1 MPPDTTWPEGS
12 PGLGSGVYIPEQQSK
27 EERKLYINPRSFGEG
42 NENMIN
48 RAELVGI
55 LFALQEGSHHIATDS
70 MTSMHQI
77 RKQLL
82 RPQELEGH
90 KHHDLI
96 KAIDACIQSSSEPI
110 HLYKVPAHQG
120 VVGNEHAGEIAKA
133 AAKGTSPAAET
144 HHYDRPSNSR
154 TQIYW
159 PVEASRNHNRS
170 HRGVPGNAT
179 AAITPS
185 RVYAAVE
192 VAVDLGG
199 TIAGATDVEGAAA
212 AGQAAGAGTVAEAV
226 ARGGICPSAGNVN
239 GTAAAAD
246 SSRVAK
252 GKAAPVDG
260 LEKSGAMLLEASG
273 AEVVTGTAGFE
284 EAARRASV
292 YRKCSTAAAAAVI
305 ERDVQPRGQA
315 GAVSKLK
322 ASARAAGADAA
333 VEGAGLP
340 SRAKA
345 AGAATA
351 AAAAAAQA
359 MTEEGEVAAA
369 SAAGVAVRSR
379 RASEGIEV
387 ELGVVEET
395 WVNKLGKRVGGS
407 GALVVEQEL
416 KRSRGGPAAAALKV
430 QGGLLLPA
438 ESLGDRVGNRGGSIS
453 ASIGLHS
460 QAVPQHLHV
469 KGSRGQS
476 RSKQQDIPKL
486 FSGLGT
492 QPPLA
497 AISSTARA
505 APATTAAAVRLAVG
519 RPPRAT
525 SRAARGV
532 KRQHMGMDGGTAAQ
546 FHANWDDVLDNFK
559 PPSKCNIIHMGH

>member
-1 MPPDTTWPEGS
+1 MA
-12 PGLGSGVYIPEQQSK
+12 SGVPPFTGEGPYPALATEA
-27 EERKLYINPRSFGEG
+27 RKL
-42 NENMIN
+42 
-48 RAELVGI
+48 
-55 LFALQEGSHHIATDS
+55 LQ
-70 MTSMHQI
+70 
-77 RKQLL
+77 QL
-82 RPQELEGH
+82 
-90 KHHDLI
+90 
-96 KAIDACIQSSSEPI
+96 QSSDVAASTAA
-110 HLYKVPAHQG
+110 PAPR
-120 VVGNEHAGEIAKA
+120 AGGGRAAAAATAAAAGAKLQAVDMAIRSRKA
-133 AAKGTSPAAET
+133 AAAATVGGEVRAVDTNPVLGQAARAVTGKKVERAAAAPAGAGGAAAAVNLEEIGAVGG
-144 HHYDRPSNSR
+144 P
-154 TQIYW
+154 
-159 PVEASRNHNRS
+159 
-170 HRGVPGNAT
+170 PGNAT

-292 YRKCSTAAAAAVI
+292 YRKCSTAAAAAVT

-359 MTEEGEVAAA
+359 VTEEGEVAAA

-407 GALVVEQEL
+407 GALAVEQEL

-532 KRQHMGMDGGTAAQ
+532 KRQRMGMDGGTAAQ